1 MSESNAPS
9 LTLDW
14 STFGMMKVEKQKSFL
29 AEMDR
34 LTQLHLTDCLSYS
47 KVIEKLRLKTSDFEK
62 VENVPFL
69 PVRLFKKQR
78 LVSVDDADI
87 VKTMT
92 SSGTSGHSPSQIFLD
107 KLTAGLQIKI
117 LARIMSDFIGPK
129 RLPMLVIDCKATV
142 ADRYRFS
149 ARTAGIL
156 GFSMFGRDVTYALD
170 DDMTLDLDR
179 VREFLKKYDGQDF
192 LLFGF
197 TFIIWQHLIRELESR
212 GENLPLERGIMI
224 HGGGWKKL
232 QEEAVANDEFRN
244 RVLQSSGIKRVHNYY
259 GMVEQTGSIFM
270 ECEQGHLHAS
280 SWSEII
286 IRDPISF
293 KPLPFGEVGLVQ
305 LLSTIPHSYPGH
317 SLLSE
322 DVGRI
327 LGEDDCA
334 CQRKGIYFEVHGRLE
349 QAEVRGCSD
358 TYS

>member
-1 MSESNAPS
+1 MSETNTTF
-9 LTLDW
+9 LTTDW
-14 STFGMMKVEKQKSFL
+14 PVFGMAKGEKEKSFL
-29 AEMDR
+29 IELDQ
-34 LTQLHLTDCLSYS
+34 LTQHHLSACTPYKNVLDKLG
-47 KVIEKLRLKTSDFEK
+47 IETTNIGKTEDI
-62 VENVPFL
+62 PFL

-78 LVSVDDADI
+78 LLSVDGADI

-107 KLTAGLQIKI
+107 KLTAGLQVKI
-117 LARIMSDFIGPK
+117 LARIMADFIGPK

-142 ADRYRFS
+142 SDRYRFS

-170 DDMTLDLDR
+170 DDMSLNVGR
-179 VREFLKKYDGQDF
+179 VREFLEKHQDSDV

-197 TFIIWQHLIRELESR
+197 TFVIWENFIRKLETLEEKLS
-212 GENLPLERGIMI
+212 LERGVLI

-232 QEEAVANDEFRN
+232 QDQAVENIEFRN
-244 RVLQSSGIKRVHNYY
+244 RTGAVTGIKRVHNYY

-270 ECEQGHLHAS
+270 ECDQGHLHAS
-280 SWSEII
+280 SWSDII

-293 KPLPFGEVGLVQ
+293 KPLPYGEVGLIQ

-322 DVGRI
+322 DIGRI
-327 LGEDDCA
+327 LGEDDCP
-334 CQRKGIYFEVHGRLE
+334 CQRKGVYFEVHGRLE
-349 QAEVRGCSD
+349 QAEIRGCSD